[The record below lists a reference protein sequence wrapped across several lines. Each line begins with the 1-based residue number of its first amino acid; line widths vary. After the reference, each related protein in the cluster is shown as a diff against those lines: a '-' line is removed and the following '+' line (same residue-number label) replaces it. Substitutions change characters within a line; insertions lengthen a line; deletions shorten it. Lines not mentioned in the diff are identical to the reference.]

1 MNEAQRSEESRS
13 TAKLEGLTPK
23 ARIALGLLAGTN
35 YRNTISAKALAG
47 KLWPEKLSECGT
59 SLRRGGL
66 YRAAGA
72 YYSKLQKKGLVGHWI
87 TDFDSGYYITQKGVE
102 ALTANV

>member
-1 MNEAQRSEESRS
+1 MSAAKDESIS
-13 TAKLEGLTPK
+13 TAKLEALTPK
-23 ARIALGLLAGTN
+23 ARIALDLLSGTN
-35 YRNTISAKALAG
+35 YRNTLSAKALAG
-47 KLWPEKLSECGT
+47 RLWPEKLAACGT
-59 SLRRGGL
+59 YLRRGGL

-102 ALTANV
+102 ALTPNV